1 MTNPEIKY
9 ASVVIHD
16 EDRLLLACRPG
27 LSLDLIG
34 TELLLSEEPAQAA
47 ERALRELAS
56 ISVSDLAPDG
66 TVESMQ
72 TPVSRYY
79 LYKGSQVTGTPR
91 GHGGVDLAWYHPRHV
106 LATQMPVSVVL
117 GAVLYQINRH

>member
-27 LSLDLIG
+27 LSLDLIS

-47 ERALRELAS
+47 QRALREVAS
-56 ISVSDLAPDG
+56 ISVRELVPDG
-66 TVESMQ
+66 TVDDFQ
-72 TPVSRYY
+72 PPKIRHH
-79 LYKGSQVTGTPR
+79 LFKGTGVVGVPR